1 MNLQQLLICHYL
13 FLSENTQK
21 LLLET
26 HFGLSNFKSECHSII
41 ERHRYEKR
49 MTLILLFEK
58 TQNVSFEFMNFGFF
72 HQFSSN

>member
-41 ERHRYEKR
+41 ERHKYETR
-49 MTLILLFEK
+49 MTRMLFECYSK
-58 TQNVSFEFMNFGFF
+58 FLIFFLNFPPILYF
-72 HQFSSN
+72 